1 MKKRDKL
8 SDFQDKLKNA
18 RGDNNFQSILEDY
31 QKAQVDVEKQLG
43 KEFSKQEVK
52 LQADMK
58 ARRARRK
65 NQAQLKKAEKFQ
77 EIEADSAVATA

>member
-31 QKAQVDVEKQLG
+31 QKA
-43 KEFSKQEVK
+43 
-52 LQADMK
+52 
-58 ARRARRK
+58 
-65 NQAQLKKAEKFQ
+65 
-77 EIEADSAVATA
+77 